1 MEILIMT
8 CGTGGGH
15 NAAARAMQA
24 QLTMDGHR
32 VTVLNPYDLKDDR
45 LSKGI
50 DLLYIRMVQR
60 SPRLFGMIYRLGN
73 LYRRLPFRSPV
84 YHVNGRMAPVL
95 EKYLEEHSFDAL
107 LMTHLYPAEMV
118 TRLRRL
124 GAALPPTV
132 FIATDYTCIPF
143 TEETECGH
151 LAIPSEKLVKEYTR
165 RGIPRE
171 KLWITGIP
179 THPCFRER
187 MTGRQAKERLGLDEK
202 RSYVLV
208 CGGSMGAGSIK
219 RIAAIVNR
227 WCERRENFCPI
238 IMCGSNRKL
247 YRSLRKRYGHRMILL
262 SYTEEMDLYM
272 KASELVLTKP
282 GGLSSTETAV
292 AQIPMIHIT
301 PIPGCETKNMKYF
314 VRQGMS
320 LGVKHPGRGLEKAMD
335 RLLQEPCRET
345 MKKRQQDGVNGQAAR
360 TIEEYLVREERTNG

>member
-60 SPRLFGMIYRLGN
+60 SPRLFGMIYRLG
-73 LYRRLPFRSPV
+73 
-84 YHVNGRMAPVL
+84 
-95 EKYLEEHSFDAL
+95 
-107 LMTHLYPAEMV
+107 
-118 TRLRRL
+118 
-124 GAALPPTV
+124 
-132 FIATDYTCIPF
+132 IP
-143 TEETECGH
+143 
-151 LAIPSEKLVKEYTR
+151 K
-165 RGIPRE
+165 E

-238 IMCGSNRKL
+238 IVCGSNRKL

-345 MKKRQQDGVNGQAAR
+345 MKKR
-360 TIEEYLVREERTNG
+360 

>member
-60 SPRLFGMIYRLGN
+60 SPRLFGMIYRLG
-73 LYRRLPFRSPV
+73 
-84 YHVNGRMAPVL
+84 
-95 EKYLEEHSFDAL
+95 
-107 LMTHLYPAEMV
+107 
-118 TRLRRL
+118 
-124 GAALPPTV
+124 
-132 FIATDYTCIPF
+132 
-143 TEETECGH
+143 
-151 LAIPSEKLVKEYTR
+151 
-165 RGIPRE
+165 IPRE

-187 MTGRQAKERLGLDEK
+187 MTGRQAKERLGLDED

-238 IMCGSNRKL
+238 IVCGSNRKL

>member
-60 SPRLFGMIYRLGN
+60 SPRLFGMIYRLG
-73 LYRRLPFRSPV
+73 
-84 YHVNGRMAPVL
+84 
-95 EKYLEEHSFDAL
+95 
-107 LMTHLYPAEMV
+107 
-118 TRLRRL
+118 
-124 GAALPPTV
+124 
-132 FIATDYTCIPF
+132 
-143 TEETECGH
+143 
-151 LAIPSEKLVKEYTR
+151 
-165 RGIPRE
+165 IPRE

-187 MTGRQAKERLGLDEK
+187 MTGRQAKERLGLDED

-227 WCERRENFCPI
+227 WCERQENFCPI